1 MNTKTRKTG
10 ARLGALLLSL
20 CLLVGLL
27 PVTAFAAEPTV
38 TPGDAYRT
46 TRTEAVVEFTSDTA
60 GQYYYTAILPSD
72 FPESGELEID
82 TTGEGTPC
90 AAGQKVSATV
100 DGLTT
105 EPCLLFLVV
114 KGEDGTESEVMR
126 INIPEWDWW
135 TLDEHGLLTLESDK
149 GLTYWN
155 DWLNSQD
162 LYFQFYYKQSVTG
175 VNIWKDVTNVKGS
188 SFPASEYPNLAAYT
202 VEDGN
207 AEYCV
212 EDGVLYNA
220 SKTWL
225 VAYPGGKTDTDF
237 TVPDTVTSISS
248 KAFYGNT
255 KLKNITAN
263 KVGIVSQAF
272 AGSAIE
278 TFSANEIVRIADWA
292 FYNCKKL
299 TTVTVNGGESFYID
313 MYAFENCTSLTSFPF
328 DMISDSGFRVF
339 RGCSSLTEI
348 QVPNRVN
355 DSMFA
360 DCTSLTK
367 ITVPDTVTLIGN
379 YAFEGCTSLISV
391 TFEGATPPMIF
402 SSAFKPTQPAFRIHV
417 PEGSEDAYIEEL
429 GETFA
434 PYILDNIQQYPL
446 YVNGERIRSDNLTVA
461 CGDGTA
467 AFDPATN
474 TLTLKNAAITKYGGE
489 YGYRGAINS
498 GFENLTIVLVGDNTI
513 NAEGDSIN
521 TDMGCNLVITG
532 DGTLTT
538 NSHLDLGRG
547 PGYGGNND
555 TGDLTI
561 DGATVNVGTYLFVHH
576 NITFKN
582 GAKVNVAGTIT
593 ANHQS
598 TVTLEGAATSVTAN
612 ALSMGNGS
620 NSDQTECKF
629 VLNDGN
635 LTLRDGVNYYQDPK
649 YAIYFD
655 PKEEGKIE
663 INGGTFQ
670 TQSDCK
676 VTNAPKEN
684 ITTSS
689 DVEIKLG
696 SWDNGKLLISE
707 HTGVF
712 VPESAAT
719 CTQNGTKSH
728 YKCNDCGNL
737 FEDED
742 CTVLIKDPSV
752 LIIPATGHMPGSE
765 WYTTDTEHYQ
775 ICDICKEEVN
785 KAAHTSTGAN
795 AATCQHKAVCDVC
808 SAEYGEPADHSPA
821 SGWSNDETGHWHA
834 CQTSGCTEKLDFA
847 AHTPDHE
854 GHATEEYAIKCTECG
869 YVIEAQLGHTHVFDR
884 EVATDAYKATDATC
898 TAKATYYKSCA
909 CGEKGTETFEYG
921 DLADH
926 VSTGDNTAT
935 CQHKAVCDI
944 CGAEYG
950 EPADHTW
957 TPATCATP
965 KTCSVCGAT
974 VGAALGHTGGL
985 GWKSDED
992 NHWHVCTG
1000 CGVVIEN
1007 SKAAH
1012 DFKWVIDKAATATE
1026 SGSKHEEC
1034 TICGYRKAPVEISV
1048 TGTPAEP
1055 GKPDN
1060 TQSPQTG
1067 DSSNAVLWIAL
1078 LFASGVGLFGAV
1090 VYSRKKR
1097 YSK

>member
-10 ARLGALLLSL
+10 AKLGALLLSL
-20 CLLVGLL
+20 CLLLGLMSAT
-27 PVTAFAAEPTV
+27 VFAAEPTV

-90 AAGQKVSATV
+90 NAGETVSVTV
-100 DGLTT
+100 GNLTT
-105 EPCLLFLVV
+105 EPYMFFLVV
-114 KGEDGTESEVMR
+114 KDEDGTESEVMC

-135 TLDEHGLLTLESDK
+135 TLDEYGLLTLESDK

-155 DWLNSQD
+155 DWLKSQD
-162 LYFQFYYKQSVTG
+162 LYYQFYYKQSVTG
-175 VNIWKDVTNVKGS
+175 VNIWKDVTNVDGD
-188 SFPASEYPNLAAYT
+188 SFPASEYPNLRAYT
-202 VEDGN
+202 VENGN
-207 AEYCV
+207 TSYCA

-225 VAYPGGKTDTDF
+225 EAYPGGKTDTDF
-237 TVPDTVTSISS
+237 AVPDTVTSISG

-272 AGSAIE
+272 VGSAIE

-313 MYAFENCTSLTSFPF
+313 MYAFENCTSLMSFPF
-328 DMISDSGFRVF
+328 NKISDSGFTVF
-339 RGCSSLTEI
+339 KGCSSLTEI

-355 DSMFA
+355 DNMFA
-360 DCTSLTK
+360 ACTGLTK
-367 ITVPDTVTLIGN
+367 ITVPDTVTFIGN
-379 YAFEGCTSLISV
+379 QAFDGCSNLVSI
-391 TFEGATPPMIF
+391 TFESATPPTIF
-402 SSAFKPTQPAFRIHV
+402 STAFKPTQPAFRIHV
-417 PEGSEDAYIEEL
+417 PEGSEDAYIEAL
-429 GETFA
+429 GEDFA
-434 PYILDNIQQYPL
+434 PYILDSDILFYPL
-446 YVNGERIRSDNLTVA
+446 YVNGERIRSDKLTVA

-474 TLTLKNAAITKYGGE
+474 TLTLTNAAITEHGGK

-521 TDMGCNLVITG
+521 TGMGCNLVITG

-538 NSHLDLGRG
+538 NSAFDLGRE
-547 PGYGGNND
+547 PSLAYDGNGD

-561 DGATVNVGTYLFVHH
+561 DGATVNMGSYLFVHH

-582 GAKVNVAGTIT
+582 GATVDVSGKIT

-598 TVTLEGAATSVTAN
+598 TVTVDGETTSVIAN

-620 NSDQTECKF
+620 LSDQTECKF

-635 LTLRDGVNYYQDPK
+635 LTLRDGVIYYQDPK

-752 LIIPATGHMPGSE
+752 LTIPATGHTPGSE

-775 ICDICKEEVN
+775 ICDICKEEIN
-785 KAAHTSTGAN
+785 K
-795 AATCQHKAVCDVC
+795 
-808 SAEYGEPADHSPA
+808 
-821 SGWSNDETGHWHA
+821 
-834 CQTSGCTEKLDFA
+834 
-847 AHTPDHE
+847 
-854 GHATEEYAIKCTECG
+854 
-869 YVIEAQLGHTHVFDR
+869 
-884 EVATDAYKATDATC
+884 
-898 TAKATYYKSCA
+898 
-909 CGEKGTETFEYG
+909 
-921 DLADH
+921 ADH
-926 VSTGDNTAT
+926 VSTGDNAAT

-950 EPADHTW
+950 DLADHTW

-974 VGAALGHTGGL
+974 VGSALGHTGGL
-985 GWKSDED
+985 GWKSDGD

-1055 GKPDN
+1055 GKNDGA
-1060 TQSPQTG
+1060 TSSPQTG
-1067 DSSNAVLWIAL
+1067 DNSNMMLWITL
-1078 LFASGVGLFGAV
+1078 LFVSGTGLFGATA
-1090 VYSRKKR
+1090 YNRKKK
-1097 YSK
+1097 YNQ